1 MSVISGKAYWA
12 SIINPNTTF
21 EPVWSIDVALDEAN
35 KAIVEADGLKVKNKG
50 DERGDFVT
58 IKRKV
63 QGKNRDNNPPE
74 VVDAQKRP
82 FPSDKLVGNGSL
94 VNVQYKPY
102 EWTWKGNAGIGADLS
117 KIQVVELVEYEDDSN
132 EDFDVVPSGYSA
144 TEALDD
150 EVPFGN

>member
-1 MSVISGKAYWA
+1 MSVISGKAFWA
-12 SIINPNTTF
+12 SVVSPNTTF
-21 EPVWSIDVALDEAN
+21 EPVWSIDVTLDAEN

-63 QGKNRDNNPPE
+63 QGKTRENNPPV

-82 FPSDKLVGNGSL
+82 FPEGVKIGNGSV

-102 EWTWKGNAGIGADLS
+102 EWTWKGNSGIGADLS
-117 KIQVVELVEYEDDSN
+117 KIQVIELEEYQDNDD
-132 EDFDVVPSGYSA
+132 EDFDVVPSGYSGVDK
-144 TEALDD
+144 LDD